1 MTNEELQQIT
11 SAWKSMSY
19 TVLDLEKF
27 SLSEMQKL
35 LDKTYQA
42 LREHYKN
49 KSAPK
54 EVTNI
59 LLEMYEFLYFT
70 SLMEEKEVG
79 IDFYHYQYI
88 SSIVAALRKGFFE
101 SDYGCDFPELKIF
114 DINNNEFLINF
125 ENDIFNIKGF

>member
-11 SAWKSMSY
+11 SAWKSMTY

-27 SLSEMQKL
+27 SLSAMQKL

>member
-11 SAWKSMSY
+11 SVWKSMTY

-27 SLSEMQKL
+27 SLSEMREL
-35 LDKTYQA
+35 LSETYQT
-42 LREHYKN
+42 LRVYYKN
-49 KSAPK
+49 ESVPK
-54 EVTNI
+54 EISNI
-59 LLEMYEFLYFT
+59 FLEMYEFLYFT

>member
-59 LLEMYEFLYFT
+59 LLEMYEFLYFA
-70 SLMEEKEVG
+70 SLIEEKEVG
-79 IDFYHYQYI
+79 VDFYHYQYI

>member
-1 MTNEELQQIT
+1 MTD
-11 SAWKSMSY
+11 

-27 SLSEMQKL
+27 SLSEMQIL
-35 LDKTYQA
+35 LSDTYQV
-42 LREHYKN
+42 LRTYHKEDA
-49 KSAPK
+49 APK
-54 EVTNI
+54 EVSNI

-114 DINNNEFLINF
+114 DISNNEFLINF